1 MLAPGG
7 PVLREVVVWSKP
19 HGLDYSSVRLRAG
32 AGDGNRASG
41 RPRLWSW
48 LLGFWAASTKP
59 LRSCYQRLRKAPMR
73 RQRTAPQTPQPQVV
87 KPAVARPPRRR
98 SYPPLPPAPGKLSPS
113 ERRQWRREQRF
124 EDMKKKRKAGRAEE
138 RRKAALRRKKARK
151 ELLSKMS
158 EEEKRAYFFEERRKQ
173 VEMEESLERAF
184 EQGRPRVVINC
195 SFGDFMGDRENR
207 SLAQQVKLV
216 YTLLKRMRANFQLHL
231 TSLDAQN
238 PARAHLANSGLS
250 GWKVHV
256 HEESVWERF
265 SSEDLV
271 ILSPDATECLETI
284 DEDKIYVIGGLVDR
298 RVQKKRTFDQ
308 AKDQDLQLRKLPLKE
323 YGPKGLHPILNIDVV
338 MQILIERHQGNEWS
352 SIFESCLPR
361 RLYRDARGGQRAEES
376 KGGCVLSGVDVSNA
390 QGDSMLDAGIVEFAK
405 GNYLDEMRA
414 WHFKHHVTYCVAPV
428 VTNRTQGPVS
438 G

>member
-32 AGDGNRASG
+32 AGDGNRASK

-59 LRSCYQRLRKAPMR
+59 LRSWYQRLRK
-73 RQRTAPQTPQPQVV
+73 V

-124 EDMKKKRKAGRAEE
+124 EEMKKKRKAGRAEE
-138 RRKAALRRKKARK
+138 RRKAALRRKKARQ

-195 SFGDFMGDRENR
+195 SFGDFMGDRENM

-216 YTLLKRMRANFQLHL
+216 YTLLKRLRANFQLHL

-265 SSEDLV
+265 SSGDLV

-338 MQILIERHQGNEWS
+338 MQILIERHQGKEWS

-361 RLYRDARGGQRAEES
+361 RLYRDARSGKRAEES
-376 KGGCVLSGVDVSNA
+376 KGGCVSHVS
-390 QGDSMLDAGIVEFAK
+390 
-405 GNYLDEMRA
+405 
-414 WHFKHHVTYCVAPV
+414 
-428 VTNRTQGPVS
+428 
-438 G
+438 